1 MAQQAKFEESNIAM
15 LGSDL
20 EKDVRKAAAETE
32 KAYSGAGQKPGI
44 EVWRI
49 ENFKVVPW
57 PQDQYGTFYRGDSFI
72 VLYTY
77 TEGSSEKLLY
87 DIHFWL
93 GQKTSQDEAGV
104 AAYMTVVLDDLLGTL
119 PVQYREVDG
128 HETDRFMA
136 LWKNKMRVLEGG
148 VDSGF
153 NSVKPE
159 EYTARL
165 LHIKGKSKRLCV
177 REVPLAASSMNVGD
191 VFILDNGLQLFQ
203 WNGPESGPFE
213 KHKAGDIMDAI
224 ESERQGRTTNLV
236 LDGME
241 ENADF
246 WGELGEMKE
255 VKTAAEGGNDEDV
268 KTDKKHVD
276 KLFRVKEDN
285 DELTVSEVASGTMA
299 MSSLDTDDVFVVDKR
314 DLLYVWVGK
323 DATFSEKRMGMKY
336 ATDFLAKNARPMH
349 TPIIR
354 VMESAEPTSFKKA
367 MNAA

>member
-159 EYTARL
+159 EYTRVCCTSRAN
-165 LHIKGKSKRLCV
+165 
-177 REVPLAASSMNVGD
+177 PNVC
-191 VFILDNGLQLFQ
+191 
-203 WNGPESGPFE
+203 
-213 KHKAGDIMDAI
+213 A
-224 ESERQGRTTNLV
+224 SERSRWL
-236 LDGME
+236 
-241 ENADF
+241 
-246 WGELGEMKE
+246 
-255 VKTAAEGGNDEDV
+255 
-268 KTDKKHVD
+268 H
-276 KLFRVKEDN
+276 
-285 DELTVSEVASGTMA
+285 
-299 MSSLDTDDVFVVDKR
+299 
-314 DLLYVWVGK
+314 
-323 DATFSEKRMGMKY
+323 
-336 ATDFLAKNARPMH
+336 RP
-349 TPIIR
+349 
-354 VMESAEPTSFKKA
+354 
-367 MNAA
+367 